1 MFAAFLAAGLLLDSS
16 VSSTSSQAQVSAP
29 LREIVYN
36 FSDDESVEYTTNQA
50 PNDPFTSSGSI
61 QTATTGLAAPPESQT
76 RASGFHGTMT
86 VDVLEVDS
94 TGYLKAEVKEST
106 NAENGKQPFDATF
119 IVRPD
124 GELVRVSGSDDG
136 DMTSLMRYFG
146 TSYFADRSLV
156 EGQRWSTDMTYGRT
170 EFQTDTTVTATNGD
184 AVSVKSTSKAVKG
197 IGNGSLTIETS
208 LVYNAPKLVP
218 VKLDVLQIRS
228 GSGDTASA
236 EQVSHYHFERVSD
249 SLDKG

>member
-1 MFAAFLAAGLLLDSS
+1 MFAAFLAAGLLLDSTA
-16 VSSTSSQAQVSAP
+16 SSSSSQAQASAP

-36 FSDDESVEYTTNQA
+36 FSDDESVEYTTDQA
-50 PNDPFTSSGSI
+50 PNDPFTSSGSVS
-61 QTATTGLAAPPESQT
+61 TPTTGLAAPPESQT

-94 TGYLKAEVKEST
+94 TGFLKAEVKEIT
-106 NAENGKQPFDATF
+106 TAENGKQPFDATF

-124 GELVRVSGSDDG
+124 GEVVKVSGSDDA

-156 EGQRWSTDMTYGRT
+156 EGQQWSTDMTYGTT
-170 EFQTDTTVTATNGD
+170 EFQTSTAVTGTSGD
-184 AVSVKSTSKAVKG
+184 DVTIKSTSKAVKG

-218 VKLDVLQIRS
+218 VKLDVVQIRA

-236 EQVSHYHFERVSD
+236 EQVSRYHFVRVSD